1 MNTKVIHHKDKS
13 AVSCSSISPV
23 TYIELLSNWDT
34 AVVDLNK
41 NKGIF
46 IANNVRLRNC
56 SLHYNDARSEYYLR
70 FGSVNY
76 SMDDI
81 HIRR

>member
-1 MNTKVIHHKDKS
+1 MNMKVIHYKDKS
-13 AVSCSSISPV
+13 GVSWSSLSPV
-23 TYIELLSNWDT
+23 TYIELLSNWDI
-34 AVVDLNK
+34 AIVDLNK
-41 NKGIF
+41 NRGIF

-56 SLHYNDARSEYYLR
+56 SLHYNDARSEYYLS
-70 FGSVNY
+70 FGNVNY